1 MNSSSKTVDTIMDT
15 SDLDDYNW
23 YISYDGSEYSFM
35 YLGYFVKKHSFGQE
49 IYYEFQM
56 ATLSKEQLDKM
67 IVTNDDNIDYIID
80 VDKDINNLSQI
91 NRKKIQKKLDRLQ
104 DQQMEND
111 RKQIESRQI
120 QLERNEFKQQE
131 ENNKKEFEEEMKKE
145 ILEHVTNDFKS
156 EQTMQDA
163 SQAYD
168 NGAFDNLKPQYRK
181 KGWVHQ
187 PYTVKSAK
195 AIALKKNTLKYN
207 EDKKDRQREELAK
220 KRGINTSSE
229 PQAAPAPTQGFGVFG
244 TLANATMG
252 YLGNAASNLGNTT
265 RNFIVTNANLP
276 VPQTGNENQRF
287 SKHKITPQV
296 APSSYDFEEV
306 NKMFNELKLRRSEQ
320 SNFYNDPNYH
330 GTTDYR
336 FKSDDELMGEARK
349 IVGEREMSIDGGK
362 TKSKRKQ
369 RISQKQ
375 KKSRKQRRS
384 RKQKKS
390 RKQRR

>member
-56 ATLSKEQLDKM
+56 ATLSKEQLDNM
-67 IVTNDDNIDYIID
+67 FVTNDDNIDYIID
-80 VDKDINNLSQI
+80 VDEDINNLSQI
-91 NRKKIQKKLDRLQ
+91 NRTKIQKKLDRL
-104 DQQMEND
+104 QMEND

-229 PQAAPAPTQGFGVFG
+229 PQAAPAPTQGFGVLG
-244 TLANATMG
+244 SLANATMG
-252 YLGNAASNLGNTT
+252 YLGKATSNLADIG
-265 RNFIVTNANLP
+265 RNATVRGLGLP
-276 VPQTGNENQRF
+276 VPLTGPEYTRRAQP
-287 SKHKITPQV
+287 IYTPPV
-296 APSSYDFEEV
+296 VPSSNDFEAV

>member
-56 ATLSKEQLDKM
+56 ATLSKEQLDNM
-67 IVTNDDNIDYIID
+67 FVTNDDNIDYIID
-80 VDKDINNLSQI
+80 VDEDINNLSQI
-91 NRKKIQKKLDRLQ
+91 NRTKIQKKLDRL
-104 DQQMEND
+104 QMEND

-187 PYTVKSAK
+187 PYTVKPAK

-229 PQAAPAPTQGFGVFG
+229 PQAAPAPTQGFDVFG
-244 TLANATMG
+244 SLANATMG
-252 YLGNAASNLGNTT
+252 YLGKATSNLADIG
-265 RNFIVTNANLP
+265 RNATVRGLGLP
-276 VPQTGNENQRF
+276 VPLTGPEYTRRAQP
-287 SKHKITPQV
+287 IYTPPV
-296 APSSYDFEEV
+296 VPSSNDFEAV